1 MPDEPTVLRDL
12 TYADVQ
18 GHRLGLDLYLPA
30 TGAGPVPT
38 VVWVHGGAWYGGDKA
53 WWCHAAFLATRG
65 YTVASVNYRL
75 SGDAIFPAQIHDV
88 KGAIRWL
95 RAHAD
100 EYRLDP
106 LRFGAWGDSAG
117 GHLVALLGT
126 SYGVP
131 ELEGDTGGHLEQS
144 SRVQAVCDWFGPT
157 DMLQIGDHP
166 GEPDHYGPDSA
177 EAKLFGGPVHARR
190 ELVTLANPITHVR
203 PDAPPF
209 LIQHGDLDAI
219 VPYQQSDLLADAL
232 RASGVPV
239 TLEIVRGAG
248 HGFHGSEAA
257 EAADFFD
264 RHLRPHSES

>member
-1 MPDEPTVLRDL
+1 MSDEPTVLRDL
-12 TYADVQ
+12 TYADVN

-30 TGAGPVPT
+30 NSTGPVPT
-38 VVWVHGGAWYGGDKA
+38 VVWVHGGAWYEGDKS
-53 WWCHAAFLATRG
+53 CCCAAFLATRG
-65 YTVASVNYRL
+65 CAVASVNYRL
-75 SGDAIFPAQIHDV
+75 SGEALFPAQIHDV
-88 KGAIRWL
+88 KGAVRWL

-131 ELEGDTGGHLEQS
+131 ELEGVVGGHLEQS

-157 DMLQIGDHP
+157 DMLQIGDRP
-166 GEPDHYGPDSA
+166 SEPDHYGPDSA
-177 EAKLFGGPVHARR
+177 EARLFGGPVHARR
-190 ELVTLANPITHVR
+190 ELVTLANPITHVG

-209 LIQHGDLDAI
+209 LIQHGDQDPI
-219 VPYQQSDLLADAL
+219 VPYHQSEILADAL
-232 RASGVPV
+232 RSVGVPV

-248 HGFHGSEAA
+248 HGFHGPEAA
-257 EAADFFD
+257 AAADFFD
-264 RHLRPHSES
+264 RHLCPYLER